1 MMNHPPEIFE
11 TNNFG
16 LETFI
21 HVHDIRY
28 ESSYKDEFGTR
39 YWRYLRTPRLDEVL
53 NEYKQIVAAR
63 KRREQGNVQAG

>member
-1 MMNHPPEIFE
+1 MMNHPPEIFK

-39 YWRYLRTPRLDEVL
+39 YWRYLRTPP
-53 NEYKQIVAAR
+53 
-63 KRREQGNVQAG
+63 AG